1 MRRSTST
8 VSAPRTSARSHAAA
22 TTRPSSWRSAAGSRS
37 SCPTTA
43 AGPRRRSPGAILGSR
58 CRKARTRAR
67 STGAPSRH
75 RASRSAPRSC
85 SRASRPCCSSR
96 RGQAENVRA
105 GLRGRRYF
113 SMLRRIDRRGR
124 RMKTDISR
132 RAFQGAAL
140 LLATAFTLG
149 AHAQSTQ
156 GAQGAAADA
165 AAKRP
170 AADALE
176 PLPGRR
182 RQAPE
187 LTRMQ
192 TVRLETTAGDVVIEV
207 YPEAAP
213 NAAARFVELVKTGF
227 YDDTPISRVVPG
239 FVAQFGINWREPHR
253 AWQSRTF
260 NDDPSLFALERG
272 TLAFA
277 KAGPD
282 TNSTQVFI
290 NYRENNRLAD
300 PQYNFTVFGK
310 VVSGMDVVDQFVQ
323 VGDPSNGLDQARLW
337 RDGGAYLDSLPVK
350 PTMIERAA
358 VL

>member
-1 MRRSTST
+1 
-8 VSAPRTSARSHAAA
+8 
-22 TTRPSSWRSAAGSRS
+22 
-37 SCPTTA
+37 
-43 AGPRRRSPGAILGSR
+43 
-58 CRKARTRAR
+58 
-67 STGAPSRH
+67 
-75 RASRSAPRSC
+75 
-85 SRASRPCCSSR
+85 
-96 RGQAENVRA
+96 
-105 GLRGRRYF
+105 
-113 SMLRRIDRRGR
+113 
-124 RMKTDISR
+124 MKTDISR

-176 PLPGRR
+176 PLPDRR

-277 KAGPD
+277 KAGPNS
-282 TNSTQVFI
+282 NSTQVFI
-290 NYRENNRLAD
+290 NYAENNRLAAD
-300 PQYNFTVFGK
+300 NFSVFGK
-310 VVSGMDVVDQFVQ
+310 VVSGMDVVDSFVR
-323 VGDPSNGLDQARLW
+323 VGDARGGLDQARLW
-337 RDGGAYLDSLPVK
+337 SNGGAYLEGLTTK
-350 PTMIERAA
+350 PTMIKRA
-358 VL
+358 VLVE